1 MATPT
6 CVHNGTTYLDL
17 WHLYEHD
24 KTIDKSFF
32 KFTDR
37 KKRTDWAKRTIPPRE
52 ILRVLNGEPSAQ
64 RNAAYYVTET
74 FAMKHMYRKEP
85 PAAIVDPP
93 AAIVEPPAAIVEPPA
108 TIVKRT
114 YPLPKLISIDDDDKG
129 FRNED
134 GKHLEM
140 EMRGER
146 SKDGIFFKAYD
157 VQKCM
162 DIRSSINDMVQ
173 HKTTAYEYNTDYV
186 YFETPSPQTDP
197 VIHGVSLGEREDNG
211 GNRTGR
217 TLFLTFPGLM
227 RLLYS
232 KHKSNYILR
241 WTDWADTVLFT
252 CMYGSRDEKIEFSAK
267 LLKKEISA
275 FSKMIAN
282 SNLSVLYLIRIG
294 TVKDLRAFNEQKLD
308 KENAMRGPKN
318 QLVSINVDGLRDE
331 QVLYKYGQTSHFE
344 ERYVQHSDQYGVMCP
359 SSFTVVA
366 LSVVDKDELKTLE
379 KMLEKQFEDMGIRHV
394 VPGHKELITYN
405 KQQASCVDTLFKQFA
420 KDHNNCIQEY
430 KHRIELFSK
439 DLNEMRLKHQ
449 VELKDAY
456 QDVMNVQH
464 QMALKDAQHQMALK
478 DVEHKLDISAMKVEL
493 LEMKLAASEKK

>member
-1 MATPT
+1 MDIPT
-6 CVHNGTTYLDL
+6 IIHDNETFVDL
-17 WHLYEHD
+17 WCLYEHG
-24 KTIDKSFF
+24 KNINKSFF
-32 KFTDR
+32 SFSNP
-37 KKRTDWAKRTIPPRE
+37 KKRSEWVKRKIPKNN
-52 ILRVLNGEPSAQ
+52 ILRVLNGQVSQQ
-64 RNAAYYVTET
+64 RNAAFYIKESYANT
-74 FAMKHMYRKEP
+74 HMYLQH
-85 PAAIVDPP
+85 AIVEPP

-108 TIVKRT
+108 AIVKRT

-134 GKHLEM
+134 GKHLEI

-162 DIRSSINDMVQ
+162 GIRTSINDILQ
-173 HKTTAYEYNTDYV
+173 HKNSAYEYNTDYV
-186 YFETPSPQTDP
+186 YFETPSPQLDT
-197 VIHGVSLGEREDNG
+197 VNHGVSLGEKGDHG

-241 WTDWADTVLFT
+241 WTKWADTVLFT

-294 TVKDLRAFNEQKLD
+294 TVKDLRTFNERKID
-308 KENAMRGPKN
+308 KENSMRGPKN
-318 QLVSINVDGLRDE
+318 QLVPINVNGLQDD
-331 QVLYKYGQTSHFE
+331 QVLYKYGESCRFE
-344 ERYVQHSDQYGVMCP
+344 ERYKEHSNQYGVMCP
-359 SSFTVVA
+359 SSFTVVE

-394 VPGHKELITYN
+394 VPGHDELITYT
-405 KQQASCVDTLFKQFA
+405 KQQSSSVNTLFKQFA
-420 KDHNNCIQEY
+420 KDHTSCIGEY

-439 DLNEMRLKHQ
+439 DLDEMRLKHQ
-449 VELKDAY
+449 IELKDAH
-456 QDVMNVQH
+456 QDLKNVQH
-464 QMALKDAQHQMALK
+464 QMELKDAQHQLELQAAQ
-478 DVEHKLDISAMKVEL
+478 HQADINAMRIEL
-493 LEMKLAASEKK
+493 LEMKLSNTKQ